1 MAEDSQWEVRLVE
14 SLNIAQTLYGR
25 LDVGVELWNGVQ

>member
-14 SLNIAQTLYGR
+14 SLNIAQTLYER